1 MKHFKFS
8 YVLITLAALAQGV
21 MWVNV
26 FKLLHPGIL
35 AYIGGV
41 PAGLAIVG
49 LVARSATVLPR
60 VTSKRARTAG
70 WVFLGLLVV
79 TEPIVLGFAN
89 WQAIYPRF
97 QSLAVSYVVSGGA
110 SLTISIALI
119 LGAIVDR
126 SLVPVEKP
134 VEPKQKKQPAKTA
147 EQIPQGTTQATEPTK
162 VYSCSWPGCEW
173 TTEQSEKVQKG
184 GNPVAALA
192 AHTSHHNRAVRKI
205 EAEKAQEA
213 QR

>member
-70 WVFLGLLVV
+70 WMFLGLLVV

-89 WQAIYPRF
+89 WQAIYPQF

-134 VEPKQKKQPAKTA
+134 VAKVAEVAGKPSRNKKKVARQPISDAVLESYFA
-147 EQIPQGTTQATEPTK
+147 
-162 VYSCSWPGCEW
+162 
-173 TTEQSEKVQKG
+173 
-184 GNPVAALA
+184 GNPGATDTQVAAHFGVTRQA
-192 AHTSHHNRAVRKI
+192 IGKRRKKLYSVGV
-205 EAEKAQEA
+205 E
-213 QR
+213 R